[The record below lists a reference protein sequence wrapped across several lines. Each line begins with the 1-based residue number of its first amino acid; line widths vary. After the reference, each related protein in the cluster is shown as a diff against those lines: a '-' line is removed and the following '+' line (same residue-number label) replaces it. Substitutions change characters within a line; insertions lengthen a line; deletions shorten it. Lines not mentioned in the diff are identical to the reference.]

1 MTLMPAAIPLAAPF
15 VDPVVG
21 TAIGA
26 CEKCFGA
33 LVDSPVVAAVSASM
47 FLLLVV
53 TSCVLGGI
61 TAFFRRAHE
70 RSVADAPDRGS
81 GRPDAEPSPETEAR

>member
-1 MTLMPAAIPLAAPF
+1 MTLMSAAIPYVAPF

-21 TAIGA
+21 SAIGA

-33 LVDSPVVAAVSASM
+33 FVDSPVVAAVSASM

-70 RSVADAPDRGS
+70 RSVADAPDPGS
-81 GRPDAEPSPETEAR
+81 GRPDPGPSTEPEAR